1 MGSHIVAH
9 RTPLQ
14 TELLME
20 LECLRLEMEGEM
32 RSPEFPAE
40 FRELAETWEA
50 ASAPAQAVA

>member
-1 MGSHIVAH
+1 
-9 RTPLQ
+9 
-14 TELLME
+14 ME

-50 ASAPAQAVA
+50 ASAPALAVA